1 MELTDSVDKLNGVG
15 PALAA
20 KLARLGVHSIEDLLR
35 YYPRAYQDYSEIT
48 PIIRLK
54 PGQVTVKGVFK
65 QVKGRYVR
73 RGMHITEGVL
83 SDDTSSV
90 RIVWFNQP
98 YRAGAIKPNEEYFVS
113 GKFELARQHLQI
125 MNPSTEAVSSFPAHT
140 ARIVPIYRESKGLKS
155 TEIRRA
161 IKAALQA
168 KIAIESPL
176 PMAIEKE
183 YRLGS
188 LQTALTQIHFP
199 ETAKD
204 VEAAKRRLGFEEIFE
219 LVLAYLLIKQETSKE
234 TALPIAFKKE
244 LAQDFVK
251 HLPFKLTNSQRV
263 TTWEAYQDIEQATPM
278 NRLVEGDVGAG
289 KTVVAGMLAAMAM
302 AQGYQVA
309 VMAPTEILARQHAKT
324 FYDLLKPLGM
334 ADKVSLLVGSMSAAQ
349 KTTAYSKIKSGEVQC
364 LVGTHAL
371 IQDKVDMHSLAL
383 VVVDEQHRFGV
394 EQRKKLLK
402 KAGHMPHMLSM
413 TATPIPRSLALTVY
427 GDLDISI
434 LHEKPPG
441 RRPAITKLVP
451 PNHRLSLY
459 KDIDKHIAKGQQVF
473 VVCPLIEESAVV
485 QAKSVGAVQK
495 ELAKLLPARK
505 IGLLHGKMKAE
516 DKQAIMQDFIDRKLD
531 ILVSTTVIEVGVDVP
546 NATIMCIEA
555 PERFGLAQI
564 HQLRGRIGRG
574 DEQGYCYLLLSDDK
588 PPSRRL
594 RAIEQSNDGFK
605 LAELDLELR
614 GPGAIYGTSQHGI
627 LDLRMV
633 NLTDTRLIAQARKA
647 ANQTIKN
654 DPNLLQYPQLKARIA
669 DLQKIV
675 HLN

>member
-1 MELTDSVDKLNGVG
+1 MADSVESIKGVG
-15 PALAA
+15 PTLAV
-20 KLARLGVHSIEDLLR
+20 KFKRLGVETVEDLLR
-35 YYPRAYQDYSEIT
+35 YYPRKYQDYSAIT
-48 PIIRLK
+48 PIVKLR

-73 RGMHITEGVL
+73 RGMHITEAVL

-90 RIVWFNQP
+90 RVVWFNQP
-98 YRAGAIKPNEEYFVS
+98 YRAGALKTSEEYFVS
-113 GKFELARQHLQI
+113 GDFQLSRQHLQI

-140 ARIVPIYRESKGLKS
+140 ARIVPIYRESKDVKS

-168 KIAIESPL
+168 HIAIGTLL
-176 PMAIEKE
+176 PAQIEKE
-183 YRLGS
+183 HKLNG
-188 LQTALTQIHFP
+188 LQQALTQVHFP
-199 ETAKD
+199 ETPKD

-219 LVLAYLLIKQETSKE
+219 LILAHLLLKHETNQEV
-234 TALPIAFKKE
+234 ALPIAFKQQ
-244 LAQDFVK
+244 LAKDFVK
-251 HLPFKLTNSQRV
+251 HLPFQLTNAQRA
-263 TTWEAYQDIEQATPM
+263 TTWQAYKDIQQSRPM
-278 NRLVEGDVGAG
+278 NRLVEGDVGSG
-289 KTVVAGMLAAMAM
+289 KTVVAAMLAAMTI
-302 AQGYQVA
+302 AQGLQVA

-324 FYDLLKPLGM
+324 FYDLLEPLGL
-334 ADKVSLLVGSMSAAQ
+334 ANKVSLLVGSMTAVQ
-349 KTTAYSKIKSGEVQC
+349 KKTAYAKIKSGQVQC
-364 LVGTHAL
+364 IVGTHAL
-371 IQDKVDMHSLAL
+371 IQDKVDMHTLAL
-383 VVVDEQHRFGV
+383 IVVDEQHRFGV
-394 EQRKKLLK
+394 EQRKRLLK

-434 LHEKPPG
+434 LKEKPPG

-459 KDIDKHIAKGQQVF
+459 KEISGRIDEGRQAF
-473 VVCPLIEESAVV
+473 VVCPLIEESAQV
-485 QAKSVGAVQK
+485 QAKSATQVHK
-495 ELAKLLPARK
+495 ELMSLLPDCR
-505 IGLLHGKMKAE
+505 IGLLHGKMKAD
-516 DKQAIMQDFIDRKLD
+516 DKQGIMQDFIDKKLD

-574 DEQGYCYLLLSDDK
+574 GHQGYCYLLLSDDK
-588 PPSRRL
+588 QPSRRL
-594 RAIEQSNDGFK
+594 RAIEQSTDGFR

-614 GPGAIYGTSQHGI
+614 GPGAIYGTSQHGL

-633 NLTDTRLIAQARKA
+633 NLTDSQLIAEARAAAQA
-647 ANQTIKN
+647 TIKN
-654 DPNLLQYPQLKARIA
+654 DPNLLQYPQLKQRILQ
-669 DLQKIV
+669 LQKIV

>member
-1 MELTDSVDKLNGVG
+1 MELTDSVEVVKGVG
-15 PALAA
+15 PTLAA
-20 KLARLGVHSIEDLLR
+20 KFQRLGIRTIDDLLR
-35 YYPRAYQDYSEIT
+35 YYPRTYQDYSVIT
-48 PIIRLK
+48 PVVDLK
-54 PGQVTVKGVFK
+54 PGPVTIRGVFK

-83 SDDTSSV
+83 SDKTSSV
-90 RIVWFNQP
+90 RVVWFNQP
-98 YRAGAIKPNEEYFVS
+98 YRVGSIKAGEEYFVS
-113 GKFELARQHLQI
+113 GNFELARQRLQI
-125 MNPSTEAVSSFPAHT
+125 MNPSTEAVSDFPAHT
-140 ARIVPIYRESKGLKS
+140 ARIIPVYRESKDVKS

-161 IKAALQA
+161 IRAALQSSVV
-168 KIAIESPL
+168 ITSELPLEIERKYKLVS
-176 PMAIEKE
+176 IK
-183 YRLGS
+183 
-188 LQTALTQIHFP
+188 QTLTQVHFP
-199 ETAKD
+199 ENAQD
-204 VEAAKRRLGFEEIFE
+204 VEVAKRRLGFEELFE
-219 LVLAYLLIKQETSKE
+219 LILAHMLIAQESNQE
-234 TALPIAFKKE
+234 TALPITFKKE

-251 HLPFKLTNSQRV
+251 HLPFKLTNSQRI
-263 TTWEAYQDIEQATPM
+263 TTWEAYQDIEQPKPM

-289 KTVVAGMLAAMAM
+289 KTVVAAMLAAMAM
-302 AQGYQVA
+302 TQGLQVA
-309 VMAPTEILARQHAKT
+309 VMAPTEILARQHART
-324 FYDLLKPLGM
+324 FYDLLESLGL
-334 ADKVSLLVGSMSAAQ
+334 AKKVSLLVGSMSAAQ
-349 KTTAYSKIKSGEVQC
+349 KKTAYENISSGKVQC
-364 LVGTHAL
+364 IVGTHAL
-371 IQDKVDMHSLAL
+371 IQDKVDMHNLAL

-394 EQRKKLLK
+394 EQRKQLLK

-434 LHEKPPG
+434 LKEKPPG
-441 RRPAITKLVP
+441 RKPAITKLIS

-459 KDIDKHIAKGQQVF
+459 KEVDTHIDKGQQVF

-485 QAKSVGAVQK
+485 QAKSVTHVQK
-495 ELAKLLPARK
+495 ELAKLLPHRK
-505 IGLLHGKMKAE
+505 VGLLHGKMKAD
-516 DKQAIMQDFIDRKLD
+516 DKQSIMQDFIDKKLD

-574 DEQGYCYLLLSDDK
+574 GHQGYCYLLLSDDK
-588 PPSRRL
+588 APSKRL
-594 RAIEQSNDGFK
+594 RAIEQSNDGFR

-633 NLTDTRLIAQARKA
+633 NLTDTKLIAEARQAA
-647 ANQTIKN
+647 HATIKS
-654 DPNLLQYPQLKARIA
+654 DPKLLQYPQLKARIV

>member
-1 MELTDSVDKLNGVG
+1 MELTDSVEALKGVG
-15 PALAA
+15 PALAG
-20 KLARLGVHSIEDLLR
+20 KFRRLGVNSIDDLLR
-35 YYPRAYQDYSEIT
+35 YYPRTYQDYSDIT
-48 PIIRLK
+48 SIVDLK

-73 RGMHITEGVL
+73 RGIHITEGVL
-83 SDDTSSV
+83 SDKTSSV

-98 YRAGAIKPNEEYFVS
+98 YRAAAIKSGEEYFVS
-113 GKFELARQHLQI
+113 GKFELARQRLQI
-125 MNPSTEAVSSFPAHT
+125 MNPSTEAVSDFPAHT
-140 ARIVPIYRESKGLKS
+140 ARIIPVYRESKDVKS

-161 IKAALQA
+161 IRAALQSSVT
-168 KIAIESPL
+168 ITSEL
-176 PMAIEKE
+176 PGAIEKE
-183 YRLGS
+183 YKLGS
-188 LQTALTQIHFP
+188 IKRALTQIHFP
-199 ETAKD
+199 ESAKD
-204 VEAAKRRLGFEEIFE
+204 VELARRRLGFEEIFE
-219 LVLAYLLIKQETSKE
+219 LILTYMLIKQETNRE

-263 TTWEAYQDIEQATPM
+263 TTWEAYQDIALAKPM

-289 KTVVAGMLAAMAM
+289 KTVVAAMLAAMAM
-302 AQGYQVA
+302 SQGLQVA

-324 FYDLLKPLGM
+324 FYDLLEPLGL
-334 ADKVSLLVGSMSAAQ
+334 AKKVSLLVGSMTAAQ
-349 KTTAYSKIKSGEVQC
+349 KQAAYAKITSGEVKC
-364 LVGTHAL
+364 IVGTHAL
-371 IQDKVDMHSLAL
+371 IQDKVDMHKLGL
-383 VVVDEQHRFGV
+383 IVVDEQHRFGV

-434 LHEKPPG
+434 LKEKPPG
-441 RRPAITKLVP
+441 RKPAITKLVP

-459 KDIDKHIAKGQQVF
+459 KDIDKHISEGQQIF
-473 VVCPLIEESAVV
+473 VVCPLIDESAVV
-485 QAKSVGAVQK
+485 QAKSATNVQK
-495 ELAKLLPARK
+495 ELAKLLPHRK
-505 IGLLHGKMKAE
+505 VGLLHGKMKGE

-555 PERFGLAQI
+555 PDRFGLAQI

-574 DEQGYCYLLLSDDK
+574 GHQGYCYLLLSDDK
-588 PPSRRL
+588 PPSKRL
-594 RAIEQSNDGFK
+594 RAIEQSSDGFR

-633 NLTDTRLIAQARKA
+633 NLTDTKLIAEARKA
-647 ANQTIKN
+647 AAQTLKN
-654 DPNLLQYPQLKARIA
+654 DPNLLQYPQLKARIS

>member
-1 MELTDSVDKLNGVG
+1 MQLADSVEELKGVG
-15 PALAA
+15 PALAR
-20 KLARLGVHSIEDLLR
+20 KLARLGIQTIDDLLR
-35 YYPRAYQDYSEIT
+35 YYPRKYQDYSEIT
-48 PIIRLK
+48 PIVHLK

-90 RIVWFNQP
+90 RVVWFNQP
-98 YRAGAIKPNEEYFVS
+98 YRAGSIKPGEAYFVS
-113 GKFELARQHLQI
+113 GNFELARQRLQI
-125 MNPSTEAVSSFPAHT
+125 MNPSTEAVSDFPAHT
-140 ARIVPIYRESKGLKS
+140 ARIIPVYRESKDVKS

-161 IKAALQA
+161 IRAALQS
-168 KIAIESPL
+168 KVTINSEL
-176 PMAIEKE
+176 PAQIEKD
-183 YRLGS
+183 YKLGNIK
-188 LQTALTQIHFP
+188 QALTQIHFP
-199 ETAKD
+199 VRAKD
-204 VEAAKRRLGFEEIFE
+204 VEVAKRRLGFEEIFE
-219 LVLAYLLIKQETSKE
+219 LVLAHLLIKQETNRE
-234 TALPIAFKKE
+234 TALPIVFKKD

-251 HLPFKLTNSQRV
+251 HLPFKLTGSQRV
-263 TTWEAYQDIEQATPM
+263 TTWEAYQDIEQPTPM
-278 NRLVEGDVGAG
+278 NRLVEGDVGSG
-289 KTVVAGMLAAMAM
+289 KTVVAAMLTAMAM
-302 AQGYQVA
+302 SQGLQVA

-324 FYDLLKPLGM
+324 FDDLLQPLGL
-334 ADKVSLLVGSMSAAQ
+334 AGKVSLLVGSMAVAQ
-349 KTTAYSKIKSGEVQC
+349 KKTAYAKIKSGEVQC
-364 LVGTHAL
+364 IVGTHAL
-371 IQDKVDMHSLAL
+371 IQDKVDMHKLGL
-383 VVVDEQHRFGV
+383 IVVDEQHRFGV

-434 LHEKPPG
+434 LKEKPPG
-441 RRPAITKLVP
+441 RKPAVTKLVP

-459 KDIDKHIAKGQQVF
+459 KDIDQHITEGQQVF
-473 VVCPLIEESAVV
+473 VVCPLIDDSAVV
-485 QAKSVGAVQK
+485 QAKSATNVQK
-495 ELAKLLPARK
+495 ELVKLLPHRRV
-505 IGLLHGKMKAE
+505 GLLHGKMKAE
-516 DKQAIMQDFIDRKLD
+516 DKQAIMQEFIDKKLD

-574 DEQGYCYLLLSDDK
+574 GHQGYCYLLLSDDK
-588 PPSRRL
+588 APSKRL
-594 RAIEQSNDGFK
+594 RAIEQSNDGFR

-633 NLTDTRLIAQARKA
+633 NLTDTKLIAEARKA
-647 ANQTIKN
+647 ATQTIKN
-654 DPNLLQYPQLKARIA
+654 DPNLLQYPQLKARVL